1 MAVHID
7 DLNMA
12 HRKGQRLRLIEHIQ
26 LKLSQAEVE
35 LILQRHMLIIQRLGR
50 IGINQ
55 TEHCSVETRHG
66 LLVAVMTADKLNLI
80 DAHICLNLGYCKHQ
94 SQ

>member
-35 LILQRHMLIIQRLGR
+35 LILQRHAHNPATWPHRHQSDRALLGK
-50 IGINQ
+50 
-55 TEHCSVETRHG
+55 TRHG